1 MGGGGVMGRSSERFR
16 TFSTMY
22 VPSIRI
28 SGLKFYLLVQLREV
42 EGGGGGGGGRAD
54 QGGEEFGS

>member
-28 SGLKFYLLVQLREV
+28 NGLKFYLLVQLREV
-42 EGGGGGGGGRAD
+42 EGEG
-54 QGGEEFGS
+54 QIKGEKNLVVRG